1 MVLWCLRSIFDF
13 PFLSSSFLMFLCFVL
28 MWLVVVGDEGNDDDG
43 VWEQESSC
51 QSTLTPFCT
60 TDIYTSKVSRDS
72 RAKR

>member
-1 MVLWCLRSIFDF
+1 
-13 PFLSSSFLMFLCFVL
+13 MFLCFVL

-43 VWEQESSC
+43 VWEQEESSW
-51 QSTLTPFCT
+51 QSTVTPFFCT